1 MTPSM
6 VSRSRHKGIHY
17 LLHQFLAIINTNY
30 VKSFIPVFAVMLY
43 SREYDLLRRADCD
56 KDMGALSLRN
66 RREKKQALPYNS
78 NAPMLVATRALCDAA
93 CIRRILVCLVL
104 VVESTVLDYLY
115 CCLQLH
121 LIILLSVI
129 SCELRLCGWE
139 PARSRCPDSF
149 WSRDCF
155 LQNSPVPHGSNTALA
170 VFPSN
175 SCDAC
180 ILDVCLSRHIE
191 P

>member
-1 MTPSM
+1 
-6 VSRSRHKGIHY
+6 
-17 LLHQFLAIINTNY
+17 
-30 VKSFIPVFAVMLY
+30 MLY

-66 RREKKQALPYNS
+66 RREKKASITLQLQCS
-78 NAPMLVATRALCDAA
+78 NAHCYSRLCDAA

-139 PARSRCPDSF
+139 PARSCCPDSF